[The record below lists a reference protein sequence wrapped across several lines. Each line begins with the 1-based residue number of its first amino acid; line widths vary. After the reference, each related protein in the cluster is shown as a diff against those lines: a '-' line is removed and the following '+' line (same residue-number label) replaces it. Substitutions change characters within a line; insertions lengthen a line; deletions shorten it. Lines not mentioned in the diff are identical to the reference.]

1 MSTIISHPQPGG
13 CYDAHGSQCPPWCIV
28 TRDPELPHVGEYSAV
43 SLSLSGDVLLGRLEK
58 GYSSP
63 GTYVAL
69 VHRDRYDLDLTV
81 AEAAEL
87 AGLLAA
93 LVARALTQDPGCGL
107 PPEPEPLPSADGA
120 R

>member
-1 MSTIISHPQPGG
+1 MQPIISHQQPDD
-13 CYDAHGSQCPPWCIV
+13 CSDAHGSHCPPWCIV
-28 TRDPELPHVGEYSAV
+28 TRDPELPHVGEYAAV
-43 SLSLSGDVLLGRLEK
+43 PLTLSGEVLLGRLEK

-87 AGLLAA
+87 SALLAA
-93 LVARALTQDPGCGL
+93 LVAKAVTQDPGCGL
-107 PPEPEPLPSADGA
+107 PPAGGA